1 MAFYVEGLG
10 WGMCLSIPSTSFQNK
25 PAVNQSKQARPS
37 PFCFWTTPS
46 LFSFCLPV
54 RASCIILRSR
64 KEADH
69 YFVVR
74 IDRKRTSE
82 SCCSPCF
89 IDNPFIVTT
98 NNMSRSIHKFVIL
111 FVSLLAPALFGG
123 AWTTVPRTS
132 TR

>member
-25 PAVNQSKQARPS
+25 PAVNQRNEGHHLFAFGQHL
-37 PFCFWTTPS
+37 S